1 MTPQINQPSNRPQ
14 QRAWATHLMLAAAL
28 LGCSHSSPPP
38 PTPEAG
44 TPAANVVVTVKN
56 LNTSDVTVFANIN
69 GVQQRLGTVTSQQTA
84 NFELDWGRVGPAGRV
99 GMIVNEIGGSG
110 TYRSGAVTLRPGA
123 QITVQVAPQLR
134 NSTTQV
140 Y

>member
-1 MTPQINQPSNRPQ
+1 MTPLINHSSTRLQR
-14 QRAWATHLMLAAAL
+14 RAWPTHLVLAAAL

-38 PTPEAG
+38 PAPEAG

-56 LNTSDVTVFANIN
+56 MNTSDVTVFANIN
-69 GVQQRLGTVTSQQTA
+69 GQQQRLGTVTSQQTA
-84 NFELDWGRVGPAGRV
+84 NFELDWGRIGPSGRV
-99 GMIVNEIGGSG
+99 SMVVNEIGGSG
-110 TYRSGAVTLRPGA
+110 TYRSGAVSMRPGG
-123 QITVQVAPQLR
+123 QVTVQVAPQLR